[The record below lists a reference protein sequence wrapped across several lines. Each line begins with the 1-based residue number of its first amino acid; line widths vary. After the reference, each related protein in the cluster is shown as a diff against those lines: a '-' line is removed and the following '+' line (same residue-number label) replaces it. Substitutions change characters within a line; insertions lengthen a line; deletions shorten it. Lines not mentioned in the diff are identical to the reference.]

1 MTTQLTVRAL
11 LCALVLSP
19 AICAGVSAQES
30 TGGFVITLK
39 NGSSVRGRTL
49 SRDEATGRL
58 RLTMSE
64 SASGEA
70 RSYAIVAPEDT
81 AEIKSSASDSDSIR
95 IRLKGGSDLRCKEF
109 SLAGDSVTVKLGAAS
124 RVEVRWT
131 EIESISFSQ

>member
-1 MTTQLTVRAL
+1 MNVRTIASL
-11 LCALVLSP
+11 ILCALFCLLPLIPAALAQDSSP
-19 AICAGVSAQES
+19 
-30 TGGFVITLK
+30 GFIITLK

-64 SASGEA
+64 SAGGEA

-81 AEIKSSASDSDSIR
+81 AEIRSSAADSDSIR

-109 SLAGDSVTVKLGAAS
+109 LLTGETVTVKLGSAS
-124 RVEVRWT
+124 KVEVRWS
-131 EIESISFSQ
+131 EIDSISFAQ

>member
-1 MTTQLTVRAL
+1 MTKNLTLRAL
-11 LCALVLSP
+11 LCALLLSP
-19 AICAGVSAQES
+19 AILTAVSAQES
-30 TGGFVITLK
+30 TAGFVITLK
-39 NGSSVRGRTL
+39 NGSSVRGKTL

-95 IRLKGGSDLRCKEF
+95 IKLKGGSDLRCKEF
-109 SLAGDSVTVKLGAAS
+109 SLTGDSVTVKLGTAT

>member
-1 MTTQLTVRAL
+1 MTTKLTLRAL
-11 LCALVLSP
+11 LCALVLSA
-19 AICAGVSAQES
+19 AICTGVSAQES
-30 TGGFVITLK
+30 GGGFVITLK
-39 NGSSVRGRTL
+39 NGSSVRGKTL

-95 IRLKGGSDLRCKEF
+95 IKLKGGSDLRCKEF
-109 SLAGDSVTVKLGAAS
+109 SLTGDSVTVKLGAAS

>member
-1 MTTQLTVRAL
+1 MTINLTIRAL
-11 LCALVLSP
+11 LCVLLLGAAFS
-19 AICAGVSAQES
+19 AAVSAQDS
-30 TGGFVITLK
+30 AGGFVITLK
-39 NGSSVRGRTL
+39 NGSSVRGKTL

-64 SASGEA
+64 PTSGEA

-95 IRLKGGSDLRCKEF
+95 IKLKGGSDLRCKEF
-109 SLAGDSVTVKLGAAS
+109 SLTGDSVMVKLGSAS